1 VRGDLDRYFN
11 QSISSLNEENIVDP
25 DLGALCGFN
34 LFYLY
39 DSSIDFIVL
48 VELESE

>member
-1 VRGDLDRYFN
+1 VRGDPDRHFN
-11 QSISSLNEENIVDP
+11 QSVSSITEGNIVDP
-25 DLGALCGFN
+25 DLGALCGFS

-39 DSSIDFIVL
+39 DSSIAFVSL